1 MRRVDDDNFHS
12 DMDKSIHEMELLD
25 ISLDSEEKDEVRHT
39 LRDARSKHCDGGT
52 VENPI
57 AIDDEDETL
66 STSMTMSS
74 SSDSSHGHGCARLK
88 HLIAG
93 LHAEERPGARNDAPK
108 RTATY
113 APLSLQPDGNAP
125 PKETRRAAAVTY
137 LLSSIDWS
145 TYRKIII
152 LKNVPLDVTEEQIY
166 GLLLDAGFPFAR

>member
-66 STSMTMSS
+66 SMSS
-74 SSDSSHGHGCARLK
+74 SSDSSHEHGCARLK

-93 LHAEERPGARNDAPK
+93 LHAEERPGASVAAPK
-108 RTATY
+108 RTATT
-113 APLSLQPDGNAP
+113 PLSLQPEGTTP
-125 PKETRRAAAVTY
+125 PKATRRTAAANCP
-137 LLSSIDWS
+137 LSSIDWS
-145 TYRKIII
+145 NYRKIII
-152 LKNVPLDVTEEQIY
+152 MKNVPLDVTEEQIY
-166 GLLLDAGFPFAR
+166 GLLLAAGFPFAR